1 MTALS
6 SLSSGVRLGAVAV
19 VLLVA
24 GAVLGGLGEGW
35 HVAGWLASGLAG
47 LAAVGTLLVLHR
59 LRGDLLALAETAEQV
74 ARNGD
79 FAARFRPTATG
90 GEVAALRG
98 TLNHLLDVTDAFV
111 REAGASMQHVAQGK
125 YYRKIVLRGLPG
137 DFRASAERV
146 NAASEEMDAR
156 TRRFA
161 ELTDRFEDQVQ
172 TTIGAVQRAARA
184 VSAQSAS
191 LAQAA
196 EDTSHRAA
204 TMSAAAEQASTN
216 VETVAG
222 AAEELSAAIAEITE
236 QVGRQATIARDA
248 RAEAERA
255 SAEMDTLVATT
266 REIGEVLNLIGDIA
280 DKTNLLALNATIE
293 AARAG
298 EAGKGFA
305 VVAQQVKSLA
315 QQTGTATEK
324 INRQIAD
331 IRQATER
338 TVAANARVG
347 RTVETMSE
355 IADSIAGAAEEQSVA
370 TQEIANSITQASAG
384 AREIAENVVGVSA
397 AAQQTGQSATT
408 MQTASGEMAQQVTG
422 LDTAAQGFLRAAR
435 AG

>member
-1 MTALS
+1 MLAIGLVAVAAVAGVLGDGWRVVGWVASALAVPAV
-6 SLSSGVRLGAVAV
+6 GGAVV
-19 VLLVA
+19 
-24 GAVLGGLGEGW
+24 
-35 HVAGWLASGLAG
+35 
-47 LAAVGTLLVLHR
+47 VLHR
-59 LRGDLLALAETAEQV
+59 IRADLRALAATAERV
-74 ARNGD
+74 ARHGD
-79 FAARFRPTATG
+79 FAERFAPTAMG
-90 GEVAALRG
+90 GEVAGLRA

-125 YYRKIVLRGLPG
+125 YYRKILLRGLPG

-146 NAASEEMDAR
+146 NAATDQMDAR

-161 ELTDRFEDQVQ
+161 RLTDRFEEQVQ
-172 TTIGAVQRAARA
+172 ATIGAVQRAAEA
-184 VSAQSAS
+184 VSEQSGS
-191 LAQAA
+191 LSRAA
-196 EDTSHRAA
+196 EDTSRRTA

-236 QVGRQATIARDA
+236 QVGRQAAIARDA

-255 SAEMDTLVATT
+255 RGEMDALVATT
-266 REIGEVLNLIGDIA
+266 REIGEVLGLIRDIA

-305 VVAQQVKSLA
+305 VVAQEVKSLA
-315 QQTGTATEK
+315 QQTGKATET
-324 INRQIAD
+324 ITRQIAD
-331 IRQATER
+331 VRQATER
-338 TVAANARVG
+338 TVEANERVG

-370 TQEIANSITQASAG
+370 TREIANSITQASAG
-384 AREIAENVVGVSA
+384 AREIAENVVNVSA
-397 AAQQTGQSATT
+397 VAAQTGQSAGT
-408 MQTASGEMAQQVTG
+408 MQRSSAEMADRITG
-422 LDTAAQGFLRAAR
+422 LESAAGGFLQAAR